1 VELGLGYWSCSAC
14 LERDTSGY
22 RRGLE
27 NPAWFRSCSASCTRS
42 LRNLMGCDPVEC
54 VLWVDVLIDA
64 VLCDTFLVFWLADSP
79 FQVNMSFSVV
89 L

>member
-1 VELGLGYWSCSAC
+1 
-14 LERDTSGY
+14 
-22 RRGLE
+22 
-27 NPAWFRSCSASCTRS
+27 
-42 LRNLMGCDPVEC
+42 MGCDPVEC